1 MSTVESL
8 DLKNLHVIV
17 LQEFQ
22 TEEIQEMASRVASRL
37 STGCAAVVISGHGE
51 FLARRVAVRMGLENN
66 TISLAEQLGDRISS
80 CAAAHAVAVLAREAV
95 GL

>member
-1 MSTVESL
+1 M
-8 DLKNLHVIV
+8 
-17 LQEFQ
+17 
-22 TEEIQEMASRVASRL
+22 
-37 STGCAAVVISGHGE
+37 ISGHGE

-66 TISLAEQLGDRISS
+66 IISLAEQLGDRISS